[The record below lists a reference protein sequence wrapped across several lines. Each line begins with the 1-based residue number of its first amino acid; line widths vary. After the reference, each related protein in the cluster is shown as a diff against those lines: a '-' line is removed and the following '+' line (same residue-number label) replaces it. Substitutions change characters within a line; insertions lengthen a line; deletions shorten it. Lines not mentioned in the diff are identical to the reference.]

1 MSNVDFKMSRRE
13 RLMRYKRTLVKP
25 KRRKSTS
32 NNYAMYSVD
41 YKSLMSGEGGKGT
54 FDLIL
59 EIKNYSTLYFHHHI

>member
-54 FDLIL
+54 FDLIIEL
-59 EIKNYSTLYFHHHI
+59 